1 MYNPVKEA
9 YEYEYPAW
17 KRTLKKK
24 PLSYFVIMLM
34 VLLLVVISFAL
45 YVQLQD
51 SLENPSP
58 AYDYAVLGLVPV
70 RVLLGTGLNATVYG
84 IVVMVG
90 LLTAFQKVANWLC
103 TLENYRTD
111 KEFQD
116 QWVLKM
122 FFLCARVEIRTGER
136 GGEAHSGSSRRG
148 EGGKENSV

>member
-1 MYNPVKEA
+1 
-9 YEYEYPAW
+9 
-17 KRTLKKK
+17 
-24 PLSYFVIMLM
+24 M
-34 VLLLVVISFAL
+34 VLLSFKSWDRTSL
-45 YVQLQD
+45 D
-51 SLENPSP
+51 WPCHSNEISLE
-58 AYDYAVLGLVPV
+58 VLPV